1 MSLQGLL
8 RNINFKIEDS
18 ELNKFKS
25 IDHNIRH
32 AYYTQA
38 VYLLY
43 HLKQFC
49 RMNQLKLLNSELF
62 DKEYLNLF
70 KNVKHIDE
78 STNEI
83 EKENDKDLDT
93 RDKMFQLL
101 TEKINGIDI
110 DNHLFNTKAIAD
122 RLFENL
128 STNDATNGFRVVWM
142 VMDTRMS
149 HSSLISKKIFDTCID
164 LEIFNIE
171 EVYIYSTNKEIVE
184 KLNYP
189 SNMKF
194 TDDKMKLPKNV
205 DVVVVS
211 TSAPVINRCSH
222 YVQKI
227 FGSNKENVVNRLP
240 IILPIIPSVPS
251 LKLRYAFGWHRTLT
265 PWVDKDHIRN
275 NLLPG
280 DNSYISWKIERIP
293 EEYIDIYLPSH
304 CSGQTLV
311 TGESKYEKA
320 SFQYRDFLDET
331 YESFLNYCIGKLG
344 IPRSEAQQYVEI
356 GLFNQIF
363 KLNVEKRFPTFASN
377 DKEFSNYNLR
387 YYFDEN
393 YKNIMKKLKLMKKL
407 YKS

>member
-18 ELNKFKS
+18 ELNKFKA

-43 HLKQFC
+43 QLKQFW

-70 KNVKHIDE
+70 TNVKHIDD
-78 STNEI
+78 STDEI
-83 EKENDKDLDT
+83 DKKENNDENIYSS
-93 RDKMFQLL
+93 DKMFQLL

-110 DNHLFNTKAIAD
+110 DSHPFNTKAIKD
-122 RLFENL
+122 KLFENL
-128 STNDATNGFRVVWM
+128 NMNDTTNGFKVVWM
-142 VMDTRMS
+142 VMDTKMS
-149 HSSLISKKIFDTCID
+149 HSSLISKKIFDTCMD
-164 LEIFNIE
+164 LEIFNTE
-171 EVYIYSTNKEIVE
+171 EVYLYSTNKEIVE

-211 TSAPVINRCSH
+211 TSAPVINRCSF

-227 FGSNKENVVNRLP
+227 FGSNNENVVNRLP
-240 IILPIIPSVPS
+240 MILPIIPSIPS
-251 LKLRYAFGWHRTLT
+251 LKLRFAFGWHRTLT

-280 DNSYISWKIERIP
+280 DNSYISWKVERIP
-293 EEYIDIYLPSH
+293 DEYIDIYLPSH
-304 CSGQTLV
+304 CSGQMLV

-344 IPRSEAQQYVEI
+344 ISRPEAQQYVEI

-363 KLNVEKRFPTFASN
+363 KLNVEKRFPTLAS
-377 DKEFSNYNLR
+377 K
-387 YYFDEN
+387 YY
-393 YKNIMKKLKLMKKL
+393 II
-407 YKS
+407 